1 MMRSDI
7 ESAILKFDDNKN
19 MAARFLADSFCLDF
33 DITRAFVEK
42 VSNDSRDNVSN
53 KNKNKW
59 NDLLPIKVIALY

>member
-1 MMRSDI
+1 MMRSDV

-42 VSNDSRDNVSN
+42 VSNDSRDTVSY
-53 KNKNKW
+53 NKNKW
-59 NDLLPIKVIALY
+59 NDLLPIKVIAPY

>member
-42 VSNDSRDNVSN
+42 VSND
-53 KNKNKW
+53 NKNKW
-59 NDLLPIKVIALY
+59 NDLLPIKVIAPY